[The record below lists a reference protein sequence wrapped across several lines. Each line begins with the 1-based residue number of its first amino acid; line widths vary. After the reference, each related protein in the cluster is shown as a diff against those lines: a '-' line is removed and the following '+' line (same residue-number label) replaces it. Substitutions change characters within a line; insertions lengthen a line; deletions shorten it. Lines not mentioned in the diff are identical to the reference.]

1 MIVEEPCNSGELV
14 QKHHPQAEVKSRAF
28 AISSKV
34 WVRGVEKSKSY
45 RYVDKDKHIPVF
57 TDTIE
62 MGSFLHEAKMLWSN
76 LTWLSSAEI

>member
-1 MIVEEPCNSGELV
+1 MRSLAIVGNSFRNITLK
-14 QKHHPQAEVKSRAF
+14 QVKSRAF

-34 WVRGVEKSKSY
+34 WVGGVEKSKSY

-57 TDTIE
+57 ADTIE

-76 LTWLSSAEI
+76 LTWLSGAEI